1 MQKLFQEFEVLQ
13 LAPSGTDFVVQQ
25 EVKLKT
31 FYNEVVLGAMGGS
44 PEQGG
49 VMPLG
54 PQGMMMKMMVDGM
67 MKQPMPPPFTFTG
80 GKLIND
86 LDERLVK
93 RSRDLYLTQF
103 LQIQHQLLLSL
114 KQSQYLCFLGLD
126 KANLK

>member
-1 MQKLFQEFEVLQ
+1 MKVTLKHPEPKFDEAKEFEVLQ

-31 FYNEVVLGAMGGS
+31 FYNEVVLGALGGS

-67 MKQPMPPPFTFTG
+67 MKQPIASSLSHLP
-80 GKLIND
+80 GK
-86 LDERLVK
+86 K
-93 RSRDLYLTQF
+93 
-103 LQIQHQLLLSL
+103 
-114 KQSQYLCFLGLD
+114 
-126 KANLK
+126 